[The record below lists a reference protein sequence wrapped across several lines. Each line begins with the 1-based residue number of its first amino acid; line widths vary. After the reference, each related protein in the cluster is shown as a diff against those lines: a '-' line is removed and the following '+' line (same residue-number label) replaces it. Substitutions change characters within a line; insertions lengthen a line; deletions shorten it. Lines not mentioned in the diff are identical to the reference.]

1 VTCVPDKV
9 TIERMT
15 GSESQCSN
23 QDGEVLIME
32 RDSDFQPSVFKF
44 FQTRRRFCII
54 NLFILLLM
62 AMLALSITLTIVLTR
77 KDDLS
82 SSQSTYSFDD
92 MFDPNL
98 KPKSYLLTWTSVGN
112 EDWYVHWNSVPNMNG
127 SFGDVVIINPSSDDV
142 RVLVPGSVM
151 VRKCSGL
158 LESKLWE

>member
-1 VTCVPDKV
+1 MSSSRVCVPDKL
-9 TIERMT
+9 IIDRMT
-15 GSESQCSN
+15 DSESQCSD

-32 RDSDFQPSVFKF
+32 RHFDFQPSVSKYKY
-44 FQTRRRFCII
+44 FQTRRRSCII
-54 NLFILLLM
+54 NIFTLLFL

-112 EDWYVHWNSVPNMNG
+112 GWFLRLTWKKT
-127 SFGDVVIINPSSDDV
+127 PS
-142 RVLVPGSVM
+142 RHPCGLCRGLV
-151 VRKCSGL
+151 CS
-158 LESKLWE
+158 LEFSA